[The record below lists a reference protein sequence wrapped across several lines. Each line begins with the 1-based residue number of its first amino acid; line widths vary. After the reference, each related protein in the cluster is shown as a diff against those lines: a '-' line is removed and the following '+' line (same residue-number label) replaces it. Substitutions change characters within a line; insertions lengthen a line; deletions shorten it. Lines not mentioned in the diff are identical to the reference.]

1 MKTCHIFCAGEFHG
15 LLEQP
20 EPGDFILAA
29 DGGLRH
35 LQAAGLEPSGI
46 LGDFDSLGYTPQ
58 GPLVDR
64 FPIEKDDTDSM
75 LAVKAGLG
83 AGCPPFLLYGALDGP
98 RLDHTV
104 ANFQLL
110 HYLTE
115 HDAFGYLIGQ
125 TYLATV
131 LAPGCLGFSREASGI
146 LSVFC
151 SGPDAAGVSL
161 RGLQYPLEQAVLTAG
176 FPLGVSNHFLG
187 CPAEISLESG
197 RLLLL
202 WDRRNGLP
210 ESRRVRDA
218 RMNEDAG
225 HRCPHST

>member
-1 MKTCHIFCAGEFHG
+1 MKTCHILCADAFAG
-15 LLEQP
+15 LLERPKQ
-20 EPGDFILAA
+20 DDWILAA

-35 LQAAGLEPSGI
+35 LLALGLEPTGI
-46 LGDFDSLGYTPQ
+46 LGDFDYLGYTPQ
-58 GPLVDR
+58 GPQVDR
-64 FPIEKDDTDSM
+64 FPVEKDDTDSM

-83 AGCPPFLLYGALDGP
+83 AGFRRFLLYGALDGP

-110 HYLTE
+110 HYLA
-115 HDAFGYLIGQ
+115 DWNAYGYLVGS

-131 LAPGCLGFSREASGI
+131 LAPGALQFSSEARGI

-151 SGPDAAGVSL
+151 SGADASGVTL
-161 RGLQYPLEQAVLTAG
+161 RGLQYPLENATLTAG

-187 CPAEISLESG
+187 LPAEVSLTQG

-202 WDRRNGLP
+202 WDRPNGLP
-210 ESRRVRDA
+210 ARESQAD
-218 RMNEDAG
+218 G
-225 HRCPHST
+225 PSTQI

>member
-1 MKTCHIFCAGEFHG
+1 MKTCHIFCAAAFAG
-15 LLEQP
+15 LLERPKQ
-20 EPGDFILAA
+20 DDWILAA

-35 LQAAGLEPSGI
+35 LQALGLEPTGI

-58 GPLVDR
+58 GPQVDR
-64 FPIEKDDTDSM
+64 FPVEKDDTDSM

-83 AGCPPFLLYGALDGP
+83 AGFRRFLLYGALDGP

-110 HYLTE
+110 HYLA
-115 HDAFGYLIGQ
+115 DWNAYGYLVGSA
-125 TYLATV
+125 YLATV
-131 LAPGCLGFSREASGI
+131 VAPGSLQFSSEARGI

-151 SGPDAAGVSL
+151 SGADASGVTL
-161 RGLQYPLEQAVLTAG
+161 RGLQYPLENATLTAG

-187 CPAEISLESG
+187 LPAEVSLTQG

-202 WDRRNGLP
+202 WDRPNGLP
-210 ESRRVRDA
+210 ARESQAD
-218 RMNEDAG
+218 G
-225 HRCPHST
+225 PSTQI